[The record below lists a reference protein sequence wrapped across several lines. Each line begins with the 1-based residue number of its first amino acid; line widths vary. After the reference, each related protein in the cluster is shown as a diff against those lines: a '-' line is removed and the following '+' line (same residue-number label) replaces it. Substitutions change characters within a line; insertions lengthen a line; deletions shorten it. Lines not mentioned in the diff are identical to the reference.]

1 MSSRS
6 MWLIGMTLLAAINLI
21 ALATNLS
28 IKARADVAG
37 MDSSDLRGDSDFR
50 HAVQSI
56 VEDCKV
62 DGEDIK
68 C

>member
-1 MSSRS
+1 MSYRS
-6 MWLIGMTLLAAINLI
+6 VWLIGLTLLTAINLI
-21 ALATNLS
+21 TLATNLS
-28 IKARADVAG
+28 IKARAAVAG
-37 MDSSDLRGDSDFR
+37 MDSSDLRSDSDFR
-50 HAVQSI
+50 RAVENI